1 MGPQEKRTINSYSS
15 IDDYK
20 CVRPDVLFTYII
32 LCKMFFAY
40 ISPNDFQI
48 DFLCIIYSLS
58 MSEKDLILCTQFKL
72 DFSGFLNFQN
82 AKP

>member
-40 ISPNDFQI
+40 FSSNDF
-48 DFLCIIYSLS
+48 
-58 MSEKDLILCTQFKL
+58 
-72 DFSGFLNFQN
+72 
-82 AKP
+82 